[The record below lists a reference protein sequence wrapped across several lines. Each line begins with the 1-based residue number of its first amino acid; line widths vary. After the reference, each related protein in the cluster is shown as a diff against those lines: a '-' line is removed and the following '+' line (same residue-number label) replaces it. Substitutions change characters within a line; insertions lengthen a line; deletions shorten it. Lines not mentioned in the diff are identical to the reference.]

1 MLVEM
6 HKNYSYKLYVTD
18 RTRHLDDMIEIAR
31 QIWNHF
37 LALQKR
43 YYQIYGKYISANRMK
58 THLTKLKRLPV
69 YKDWN
74 QLGSQAAQDVVERLD
89 RSYQAFFDWCKK
101 RSGPRKSPPKFRKRW
116 KYRSFTLKQA
126 GWAIQDN
133 VITIARKYRFKFW
146 KHRDFKGEIK
156 TITIKRLPSG
166 DYYIY
171 LSVIEQ
177 VFVPDAHA
185 GNAVGID
192 FGLKTFLTLSD
203 GTEVASPEWL
213 KNSLSDIRKASRN
226 LSRKELGSNNRK
238 RARLQYEKI
247 HENVANRRRDWFYKL
262 ARDLTIMYSVICIED
277 LNLDGMKRIWG
288 RKVSDLA
295 YSEFVKILEYEALV
309 NGCEIIKVDRWYPSS
324 KTCSSCGFLNN
335 DLSLKTRDWVCPSC
349 GVQHR
354 RDFNASVNI
363 LNQGLSTRYG
373 TSIA

>member
-43 YYQIYGKYISANRMK
+43 YYRIYGKYISANRMK
-58 THLTKLKRLPV
+58 THLTKLKRLSR
-69 YKDWN
+69 YQNWN

-89 RSYQAFFDWCKK
+89 RSYQAFFDWCKN
-101 RSGPRKSPPKFRKRW
+101 RGGPRKSPPKFRKRW

-166 DYYIY
+166 EYYIF
-171 LSVIEQ
+171 LSVIEK

-349 GVQHR
+349 GIQHR

-363 LNQGLSTRYG
+363 LNQGLLTRYG

>member
-1 MLVEM
+1 M

-43 YYQIYGKYISANRMK
+43 YYRIYGKYISANRMK

-69 YKDWN
+69 YQNWN

-89 RSYQAFFDWCKK
+89 RSYQVFFDWCKN
-101 RSGPRKSPPKFRKRW
+101 RSGPKKSPPKFRKRL

-262 ARDLTIMYSVICIED
+262 ARDLTIKYSVICIED

-295 YSEFVKILEYEALV
+295 YSEFVKILEYEALI

-324 KTCSSCGFLNN
+324 KTCSSCGFLND
-335 DLSLKTRDWVCPSC
+335 DLSLKIRDWVCPSC
-349 GVQHR
+349 GIQHR

-363 LNQGLSTRYG
+363 LNQGLLTRYG